1 MARTKTIIRFVPG
14 ALLLLCLSMQEAWA
28 DGLASMGHV
37 NGPHTVVKLNQNQ
50 IKRLDQG
57 ADKITITPEQ
67 RQLFKKLPNF
77 ESVKFLRIYP
87 PDVHTCTCEL
97 TDVALRTSKN
107 TIEVADFLF
116 GRNFRQFGITPWDI
130 REDEQIFGEEAEMLA
145 ASPTKEAILNNLG
158 NNAKN
163 TYKLK
168 EAAGYFQQALK
179 VNPNHKWA
187 RRNLASTYS
196 CMSVDAYRKD
206 DYKTAIEY
214 TEMALNTAASD
225 DQLFRKSETESLTRM
240 KLKAAKAKL
249 H

>member
-1 MARTKTIIRFVPG
+1 MVRFVPG

-67 RQLFKKLPNF
+67 RQLFRRQPNF
-77 ESVKFLRIYP
+77 ESVKFLQIFP
-87 PDVHTCTCEL
+87 PNVDTCTCEL
-97 TDVALRTSKN
+97 KNVALRTSRN
-107 TIEVADFLF
+107 TIEVANELF
-116 GRNFRQFGITPWDI
+116 GRRIEGSPKKSPWEI
-130 REDEQIFGEEAEMLA
+130 REDERVIAEEAEMLA
-145 ASPTKEAILNNLG
+145 ASPTKEAVLNNLG
-158 NNAKN
+158 NNARN
-163 TYKLK
+163 NYKLK

-179 VNPNHKWA
+179 VNPKHKWA

-196 CMSVDAYRKD
+196 RISVDAYSKD
-206 DYKTAIEY
+206 DYKTAIRY
-214 TEMALNTAASD
+214 AQLSLDSVAPD
-225 DQLFRKSETESLTRM
+225 DQFAHKSETEWLTEV